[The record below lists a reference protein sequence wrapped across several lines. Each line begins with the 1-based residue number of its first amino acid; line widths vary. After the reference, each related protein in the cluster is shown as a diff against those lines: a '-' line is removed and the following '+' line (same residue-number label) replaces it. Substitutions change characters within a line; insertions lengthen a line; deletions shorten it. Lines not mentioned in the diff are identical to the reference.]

1 MYVLVL
7 VAYMSGEVPLVRTSP
22 NLYDTYDDCVYEA
35 ADVMT
40 LFYNYLPA
48 ILKDEVTIAYTCTAV
63 SKDV

>member
-7 VAYMSGEVPLVRTSP
+7 VAYMSGEVPLLRTSP

-48 ILKDEVTIAYTCTAV
+48 TLKDEVTIAYSCTAV
-63 SKDV
+63 SEDA

>member
-7 VAYMSGEVPLVRTSP
+7 LAYMSGEVPLVRTSP

>member
-48 ILKDEVTIAYTCTAV
+48 ILKDEVTIAYSCTAV